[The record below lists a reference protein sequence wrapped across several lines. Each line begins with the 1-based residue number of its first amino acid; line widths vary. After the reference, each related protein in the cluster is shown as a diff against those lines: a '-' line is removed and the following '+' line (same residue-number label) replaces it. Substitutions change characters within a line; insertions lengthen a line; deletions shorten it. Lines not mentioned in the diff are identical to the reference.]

1 MIKPP
6 WTFHNIV
13 HLMEKHWIAVF
24 GFLTPSK
31 AKVHVKGLVEYCR
44 MRHKSHG
51 APDLAS
57 SLLEHSSQLL
67 RAFSAHSNYNGV
79 ITHSLAALEV
89 LHQKLSEVANQCPSQ
104 ADHVAGTEV
113 SSLNPLHLTPKDDD
127 LQKLLQSPPSTALEG
142 IPWVLGAIYDGVKL
156 RSTKIVACCRERKK
170 SGLNVEDLRDQLE
183 GLFKHVTAL
192 LASINNFVCSG
203 QSPSV
208 ATSQDLIQVI
218 DKTLLQIIGLPNP
231 LMLSVDNL
239 YSFWM
244 LPDSR

>member
-1 MIKPP
+1 
-6 WTFHNIV
+6 
-13 HLMEKHWIAVF
+13 
-24 GFLTPSK
+24 
-31 AKVHVKGLVEYCR
+31 
-44 MRHKSHG
+44 
-51 APDLAS
+51 
-57 SLLEHSSQLL
+57 
-67 RAFSAHSNYNGV
+67 
-79 ITHSLAALEV
+79 
-89 LHQKLSEVANQCPSQ
+89 
-104 ADHVAGTEV
+104 VAGTEV